1 MLVHVTIVPLI
12 QGGREQSEQGV
23 KALWVRQMSW
33 GSQAEDLH
41 GIGMRS
47 CSN

>member
-23 KALWVRQMSW
+23 KKHFHSAKLYLNLFH
-33 GSQAEDLH
+33 E
-41 GIGMRS
+41 
-47 CSN
+47 